1 MPGADRVSL
10 GAWEGGDFVGAIVF
24 SRGATPNIGSPYDLK
39 QTEICELTR
48 VAFRDHEWPISR
60 CLAIALKMLPKKC
73 PRLRMVVSYADP
85 YHDHHGGIYQATNW
99 IFTGRTPAAR
109 FFKIGGDLV
118 HPRTVGSRGI
128 EQSIDAVRRHI
139 DPNAEEVKK
148 PGKFRY
154 LYPLDDDMR
163 KRVEPM
169 SNPYPKPEDI

>member
-109 FFKIGGDLV
+109 FLRLVVIWFIQGLSVAGGLSRALMLFV
-118 HPRTVGSRGI
+118 ATLIRTPKRLKSRA
-128 EQSIDAVRRHI
+128 SFVTCTRSMMTCVSASS
-139 DPNAEEVKK
+139 
-148 PGKFRY
+148 
-154 LYPLDDDMR
+154 L
-163 KRVEPM
+163 
-169 SNPYPKPEDI
+169 

>member
-1 MPGADRVSL
+1 
-10 GAWEGGDFVGAIVF
+10 
-24 SRGATPNIGSPYDLK
+24 
-39 QTEICELTR
+39 
-48 VAFRDHEWPISR
+48 
-60 CLAIALKMLPKKC
+60 
-73 PRLRMVVSYADP
+73 MVVSYADP
-85 YHDHHGGIYQATNW
+85 YHNHHGGIYQATNW

-109 FFKIGGDLV
+109 FFKVSGDLV

-128 EQSIDAVRRHI
+128 EQSIDAVRHHI

-169 SNPYPKPEDI
+169 SKPYPKPEDIQAPEA

>member
-1 MPGADRVSL
+1 
-10 GAWEGGDFVGAIVF
+10 
-24 SRGATPNIGSPYDLK
+24 
-39 QTEICELTR
+39 
-48 VAFRDHEWPISR
+48 
-60 CLAIALKMLPKKC
+60 
-73 PRLRMVVSYADP
+73 MVVSYADP

-148 PGKFRY
+148 PGKCRY